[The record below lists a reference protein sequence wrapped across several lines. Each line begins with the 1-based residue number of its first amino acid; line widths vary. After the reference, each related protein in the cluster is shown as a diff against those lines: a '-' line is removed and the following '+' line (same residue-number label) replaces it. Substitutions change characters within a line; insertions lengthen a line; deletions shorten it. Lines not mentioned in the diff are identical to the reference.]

1 MRRLGELC
9 TRSLDLDAILR
20 VARSAPPLE
29 VEPWEAPV
37 TSVAQRPVVAV
48 AGGPAFTFSYAET
61 AELLTA
67 AGADVAVVDPLR
79 DEALPAGAAG
89 LVLGGGFPEVFAE
102 QLSANR
108 GLRDDVARLAA
119 TGAPVAAECAGLLYL
134 CERLDGLPMC
144 GVLPAAATMTPR
156 LALGYRTAEPASASW
171 LGTTPV
177 TGHEFHRTTV
187 EPRAGAVPAWAVQDH
202 APEGWVQGGVHASY
216 LHLHWAGV
224 PGRRR
229 PVRLGRAGRGMRRL
243 VGVGVGPGDP
253 ELVTVKGVRVLV
265 EADLVVVPVMDP
277 LEQGRAE
284 ATVRAH
290 VTHDRVRRLV
300 FALDDRGGPTAERL
314 SAWEAAADAV
324 AEQLLERGGTVA
336 FATIGD
342 PNVYSTF
349 TYLADAV
356 RERVP
361 DVEVETV
368 PGITAMQDLAARSG
382 TVLCE
387 GTESLALLPLTAG
400 VEAFEE
406 ALTHFDS
413 VVAYKGGRHMPAV
426 LDVLRRSDRLDGAVY
441 GAALGLPDQ
450 QVGAAADAP
459 ASAPYLSTVIVPAR
473 RTTRGG
479 KL

>member
-1 MRRLGELC
+1 M
-9 TRSLDLDAILR
+9 
-20 VARSAPPLE
+20 
-29 VEPWEAPV
+29 
-37 TSVAQRPVVAV
+37 
-48 AGGPAFTFSYAET
+48 
-61 AELLTA
+61 
-67 AGADVAVVDPLR
+67 
-79 DEALPAGAAG
+79 
-89 LVLGGGFPEVFAE
+89 
-102 QLSANR
+102 
-108 GLRDDVARLAA
+108 
-119 TGAPVAAECAGLLYL
+119 
-134 CERLDGLPMC
+134 
-144 GVLPAAATMTPR
+144 
-156 LALGYRTAEPASASW
+156 
-171 LGTTPV
+171 
-177 TGHEFHRTTV
+177 
-187 EPRAGAVPAWAVQDH
+187 
-202 APEGWVQGGVHASY
+202 
-216 LHLHWAGV
+216 
-224 PGRRR
+224 
-229 PVRLGRAGRGMRRL
+229 RL

-253 ELVTVKGVRVLV
+253 ELVTVKGVRVLAD
-265 EADLVVVPVMDP
+265 ADLVVVPVMDA

-290 VTHDRVRRLV
+290 VGDDRLRRLV

-324 AEQLLERGGTVA
+324 AERLLERSGTVA

-387 GTESLALLPLTAG
+387 GTESLSLLPLTAG

-413 VVAYKGGRHMPAV
+413 LVAYKGGRHMPAV
-426 LDVLRRSDRLDGAVY
+426 LDVLRRHDRLDGAVY

-450 QVGAAADAP
+450 QVGAAAHAP
-459 ASAPYLSTVIVPAR
+459 ASAPYLSTVIVPAH